1 MADSKFLKWQD
12 IDRDGLI
19 DVCDDD
25 LRTPPAPCKGPC
37 VPDPF
42 SIVPDW
48 KKLTVNE
55 PFLNTK
61 ICHFQITKPTPYD
74 STADIDLINANEDGG
89 LDEEIDLQLKEKFKE
104 FELEV
109 INNLLDLC
117 PIVGARLNNEETR
130 AIVRKAIEYKKYD
143 LRAGP
148 GSRLK
153 LLYSVPFDILYYLA
167 DPPIEEEPDEAE
179 EEGPG
184 WEKFTYN
191 AEHIMT
197 DAIRVRKGLNFYSK
211 LLKVSVQIGEGN
223 AYFVSAAGTPTHI
236 FSLEDYGDVAI
247 GYGETRSSSLM
258 KAFINDLKTFL
269 ANKGKALP
277 DGGPHGDPFGP
288 IFDDKVTK
296 IKFSFKNKEIRVMR
310 VYTKNCG
317 NKPAIYT
324 KKSGSL
330 RWLLGQTPWQNET
343 AVHYFINMKKMAS
356 QLSSRVQLPW
366 RQFIEEHTYPSVKIT
381 HFPVEQSLDSCL
393 YGHLR
398 DEVNEMGND
407 ILDEIFGLGD
417 LVAYLYNDT
426 LCRSKLEEVLNDD
439 KNLNQ
444 VNQEDPQAAAFSKE
458 VAKILAR
465 NQKYKKLR
473 ADDDVVMR
481 ACVTVLSPL
490 SMAAGGLATVIS
502 SDIKGAFP
510 APPGGGGKNGV
521 WMEVL
526 GDLKL
531 CGLLDLVFET
541 LDCLLGGLTLE
552 DALPII
558 IKGALDVMGI
568 ENFGD
573 LFIGLPPEQQERMDE
588 IVRAKL
594 SEKRGKEMKRQPL
607 NTQSD
612 PDGGFFEGFDP
623 TGGLKDAF
631 PPGVGQ
637 GSLKTMGESWKD
649 MGGMAEDA
657 MMFMRPWE
665 AIEVIA
671 AQRTATQQVHDGAN
685 YETEAQA
692 TPEQVEAEMRGTDAS
707 ILSSLNS
714 SRQASRTPPLGEI
727 MTAYMEALMEVYS
740 DNLLELIDELN
751 NFPGA
756 PLLRDLMALTGL
768 KCPRP
773 ALFTPSLDSF
783 MKSLDLAFCRKVKEI
798 EIPSINLAALELK
811 IAFKDMLG
819 GMMRVA
825 RFLIGMI
832 ILIVVNQLIAKV
844 CEILSKAVCK
854 ALETTGDLLKGLP
867 GAISGSG
874 PTLMEILREN
884 ICGEGVDDETLEN
897 SIVDLMATL
906 ALGPAAFADREK
918 TIQFA
923 NDLSSA
929 VTRQEFADA
938 LTGNPSEEFVEAV
951 DQMLEY
957 VHTDFRDALPNKNSI
972 ARFAKNIG
980 NFMPLEFREVLI
992 DYSNNAGGF
1001 DDGTPANPSIC
1012 SSPEQMMKFKE
1023 LRCELLGS
1031 RVSKKQCEKLFC
1043 DLRDET
1049 LSDLEDLQTIVSKGA
1064 GEWVADKVP
1073 SIMSIPGCDDGLLP
1087 FETSEMINMTT
1098 GFLEGTLDALESEWL
1113 DDMLGHGFTLFGGG
1127 DRNFGFI
1134 NMVLCDTRGN
1144 PLSNHHRKASNRRGY
1159 VNFAANLENGGEKSS
1174 AFRKKDFSQQEG
1186 QYPYYVAEWLKR
1198 QYLNAANVD
1207 GTFSPG
1213 FNQIGAGG
1221 NDLKNQFSFK
1231 STNTPRDSKHY
1242 NIDLDDL
1249 GYANIFGRQG
1259 ISTFTAP
1266 DFGYNTIFNGVDRKV
1281 GADIAE
1287 GLYDLATA
1295 GMALAG
1301 PLSPGALL
1309 GAAGLSTD
1317 FEGSTLRIERL
1328 PRKGNPSNGNA
1339 LGPDVSNN
1347 KNGADIVLNFKDNAM
1362 GSRKGIFHEDFGGAG
1377 TNKGGNEWSYGFEVQ
1392 CYYSD
1397 IELVPGTFEG
1407 ELRNRP
1413 DDNIRVQIVE
1423 KVNFG
1428 CDRRFASPMAKQVAA
1443 EETRLPPFD
1452 FPNWIENVPI
1462 VGWALESVV
1471 KLFLLPFSALISGIL
1486 NLTIYAASEKIHRM
1500 RAYEFLAIDDGLDAF
1515 KVSSDA
1521 DPNKE
1526 KSLDINKFP
1535 NYANSTTGVKPY
1547 APQIYALADLLG
1559 QSPSQ
1564 SLKTDYDQMMTMLY
1578 KDFAKIIGTNKSG
1591 WLYGA
1596 AFDFISEDDY
1606 EYGVVRDGDFIPYDD
1621 LDYEE
1626 EDMVL
1631 GISRNQH
1638 RLGKENARVIY
1649 LDPLVFGG
1657 KFTKPPMHVKTLRYD
1672 GWWGM
1677 VQAFF
1682 PDDTACKP
1690 HGKNLLD
1697 FSEIK
1702 KMIENHYPTLPEDT
1716 RLYED
1721 IECVRQV
1728 PFDRILPRHAKMGL
1742 YTLILAA
1749 IRIYASTHIMKSVGT
1764 FSAIQPKFPDN
1775 FGSVFS
1781 AYVIERME
1789 EDFKDAQPAFWEAFN
1804 VFKDE
1809 EFWYGFLEQAVE
1821 CYDFLVNAGELPEP
1835 VGGGY
1840 LQRAA
1845 DTINNLQTNYAY
1857 AYRTKDVRDYTDQNS
1872 IDRTQKVPGLWE
1884 SKWAGDAGMFE
1895 TLRGFR
1901 ERKNFEGIKSVED
1914 EAKVI
1919 LQELVNY
1926 EFSKMGEKFVK
1937 NMQQNGFHPEI
1948 FDLDYWIFE
1957 KKCVDSSI
1965 KIVGPNTIDVSV
1977 GLPSRKNPDP
1987 FGTGASLPGPYFT
2000 PGGQFRITEDVNEE
2014 DEFGYADEYVG
2025 YYHVHIDD
2033 DGDEVYMTG
2042 AIHSDDAHDIIV
2054 PVADILQVATTGTTV
2069 TRYPDGNTSLVN
2081 FVETEEI
2088 TVPIGDVP
2096 DYASG
2101 AGSYSDSTPFKLEK
2115 YISID
2120 GVKKSTTEA
2129 RDEIRA
2135 QSAELRI
2142 SDIWPGTLKL
2152 ITNDDGV
2159 DVGIEG
2165 NIGVRHG
2172 LAFYYKGTLVTSV
2185 EVDALDFKTAQFQP
2199 VQANSKLL
2207 HCLLQHLK
2215 HDPKY
2220 KLLMS
2225 YVFSMKK
2232 ITSTLAIY
2240 NDMGFLAS
2248 VGEVPPGKKDGR
2260 RWLATTSRTDT
2271 GGWFFG
2277 KKANTNTKSDWMNSS
2292 PFEVVRMKPGSRVFV
2307 KTQNEKTSI
2316 EATDRNKEIYGLPD
2330 FWDDDLEFDAT
2341 VFDVHGSGITGNE
2354 GWEHPKDRPWATPFT
2369 LNWDEWDRVLLR
2381 NSRARI
2387 KSLFRTHY
2395 YAADKKPGQKNREKS
2410 PVHIKLRNLKARV
2423 FPTPGAGMLPWWQRR
2438 RLRQNPYNADDE
2450 MCDGPDVLGDRSGR
2464 WG

>member
-89 LDEEIDLQLKEKFKE
+89 LDEAIDLELKEKFKE
-104 FELEV
+104 FELEM
-109 INNLLDLC
+109 INNLLDMC

-130 AIVRKAIEYKKYD
+130 EIVRKAIEYKKYD
-143 LRAGP
+143 LHAAP

-153 LLYSVPFDILYYLA
+153 LLYSVPFDVLYYLA
-167 DPPIEEEPDEAE
+167 DPPVEEEPDEDE
-179 EEGPG
+179 TGPG

-211 LLKVSVQIGEGN
+211 LLKVSVAIGEGN
-223 AYFVSAAGTPTHI
+223 AYRVGQAGTPTHI
-236 FSLEDYGDVAI
+236 FNLEDYGDIAMGFGDSV
-247 GYGETRSSSLM
+247 M
-258 KAFINDLKTFL
+258 KSFVNDLKRFL
-269 ANKGKALP
+269 ANRGKALP
-277 DGGPHGDPFGP
+277 DGGPKGDPFGP
-288 IFDDKVTK
+288 IFDEKVTK

-324 KKSGSL
+324 KRSGAL
-330 RWLLGQTPWQNET
+330 RTLLNTPTWKDET
-343 AVHYFINMKKMAS
+343 AVHYFINMKKMAT
-356 QLSSRVQLPW
+356 QLSARVQIPW
-366 RQFIEEHTYPSVKIT
+366 RQFIEEHTYPPVRIT
-381 HFPVEQSLDSCL
+381 YVPVQRTLDTCI
-393 YGHLR
+393 G
-398 DEVNEMGND
+398 DELGKEAKQLGED

-426 LCRSKLEEVLNDD
+426 LCRSKLEEVLKDA

-444 VNQEDPQAAAFSKE
+444 SNPDEPDTPFSRE
-458 VAKILAR
+458 VTKILAR

-473 ADDDVVMR
+473 ADDDVVLK
-481 ACVTVLSPL
+481 ACITLLSPL
-490 SMAAGGLATVIS
+490 SMKAGGLAKGIS
-502 SDIKGAFP
+502 PDIAGAIP
-510 APPGGGGKNGV
+510 SVSGGGMGSKNGV

-531 CGLLDLVFET
+531 CGLLDLLFES
-541 LDCLLGGLTLE
+541 LGCLMGGLSLA

-558 IKGALDVMGI
+558 IKSALDVMGI
-568 ENFGD
+568 ENFGN
-573 LFIGLPPEQQERMDE
+573 LFIGLPPEQQERMDAL
-588 IVRAKL
+588 VQAKL
-594 SEKRGKEMKRQPL
+594 TDRSGRPVVRQPL

-612 PDGGFFEGFDP
+612 PDGGFFEG
-623 TGGLKDAF
+623 AVQSNI

-637 GSLKTMGESWKD
+637 GLLKAKD
-649 MGGMAEDA
+649 FMYGGGLVGAEGREA
-657 MMFMRPWE
+657 LQSYRPWE
-665 AIEVIA
+665 NEEVIA
-671 AQRTATQQVHDGAN
+671 AQRTATQKNHDGVN
-685 YETEAQA
+685 FESETQA
-692 TPEQVEAEMRGTDAS
+692 TAEQVEAEMAGSDRT
-707 ILSSLNS
+707 ILSSLDS
-714 SRQASRTPPLGEI
+714 SRNTSQTVPVGRI

-740 DNLLELIDELN
+740 DNLLELLDELN
-751 NFPGA
+751 HFPGA

-783 MKSLDLAFCRKVKEI
+783 LKSLDLAFCRKVKEV

-811 IAFKDMLG
+811 IGFKDIKDG
-819 GMMRVA
+819 IMRVA
-825 RFLIGMI
+825 RFLVGMI

-854 ALETTGDLLKGLP
+854 ALETTGDIIKGLP
-867 GAISGSG
+867 GAMSGQG
-874 PTLMEILREN
+874 PTITEIVREN
-884 ICGEGVDDETLEN
+884 ICGENVDDETLEN
-897 SIVDLMATL
+897 SIVELMATL
-906 ALGPAAFADREK
+906 ALGPAAFADRDK

-938 LTGNPSEEFVEAV
+938 LMGNPSEEFVESV

-992 DYSNNAGGF
+992 EYSNNAGGF

-1012 SSPEQMMKFKE
+1012 SSPEQLMKFKE

-1031 RVSKKQCEKLFC
+1031 RVSQKQCEKLFC

-1049 LSDLEDLQTIVSKGA
+1049 LTDLEDLQTIINGPTGGGI

-1073 SIMSIPGCDDGLLP
+1073 SLLSIPGCDDGLLP
-1087 FETSEMINMTT
+1087 FETPEMINVST
-1098 GFLEGTLDALESEWL
+1098 GFLQSTLDSLENDYL
-1113 DDMLGHGFTLFGGG
+1113 DDMLGTGFTLFGSG
-1127 DRNFGFI
+1127 DKNFGFI
-1134 NMVLCDTRGN
+1134 NMVLADTKGN
-1144 PLSNHHRKASNRRGY
+1144 PLSNHHRKASNRNGY
-1159 VNFAANLENGGEKSS
+1159 VNFAANMENGGEESNGFFS
-1174 AFRKKDFSQQEG
+1174 WAQGNADFSQQEG
-1186 QYPYYVAEWLKR
+1186 QYPYYVAEWLNR
-1198 QYLNAANVD
+1198 QYLNAAGEE

-1213 FNQIGAGG
+1213 FNQIGDGG
-1221 NDLKNQFSFK
+1221 TDLQDHFSFS
-1231 STNTPRDSKHY
+1231 STNTARGSKHY
-1242 NIDLDDL
+1242 DIDLDDL
-1249 GYANIFGRQG
+1249 GYANLFGRQG

-1266 DFGYNTIFNGVDRKV
+1266 DFGYNTIFNGVDRKI
-1281 GADIAE
+1281 GADIAD
-1287 GLYDLATA
+1287 GLLDIAAVGSLGVIGGLASS
-1295 GMALAG
+1295 AL
-1301 PLSPGALL
+1301 
-1309 GAAGLSTD
+1309 D
-1317 FEGSTLRIERL
+1317 MEGSTLRIERL
-1328 PRKGNPSNGNA
+1328 PRKGDPSNGNA
-1339 LGPDVSNN
+1339 LGPDVSTNT
-1347 KNGADIVLNFKDNAM
+1347 NGADIVLNFKDNSM
-1362 GSRKGIFHEDFGGAG
+1362 GSRTNMKFG
-1377 TNKGGNEWSYGFEVQ
+1377 TNEGGNEWSYGFEVQ

-1413 DDNIRVQIVE
+1413 DDNVRVQIVE
-1423 KVNFG
+1423 KVNLG
-1428 CDRRFASPMAKQVAA
+1428 SDRKYAHPIAKQVAA
-1443 EETRLPPFD
+1443 QTTRLPPFD
-1452 FPNWIENVPI
+1452 FPNWVENIPI
-1462 VGWALESVV
+1462 VGWAVESLIN
-1471 KLFLLPFSALISGIL
+1471 LFMLPFSALISGIL
-1486 NLTIYAASEKIHRM
+1486 NLAVYVLGQGEVHRM
-1500 RAYEFLAIDDGLDAF
+1500 RAYEFLAVDDGLDAF
-1515 KVSSDA
+1515 KVSSEA

-1526 KSLDINKFP
+1526 KSLDISNFP
-1535 NYANSTTGVKPY
+1535 NYANSTVGIKPY

-1559 QSPSQ
+1559 QTPDE
-1564 SLKTDYDQMMTMLY
+1564 SLKADYDEMMTTFY

-1596 AFDFISEDDY
+1596 AFDFISQDDY
-1606 EYGVVRDGDFIPYDD
+1606 EYGVADGGEWTPYDEYQIPD
-1621 LDYEE
+1621 GEGGTRKVEE
-1626 EDMVL
+1626 EDMVF
-1631 GISRNQH
+1631 GVSRNQH
-1638 RLGKENARVIY
+1638 RLGSDNARVIY

-1657 KFTKPPMHVKTLRYD
+1657 TFANPPLHVKKLRYD

-1682 PDDTACKP
+1682 PDGTACKP
-1690 HGKNLLD
+1690 HGKNMID
-1697 FSEIK
+1697 FDEIK
-1702 KMIENHYPTLPEDT
+1702 QMIDRHYPTLPEDT
-1716 RLYED
+1716 RIYED

-1728 PFDRILPRHAKMGL
+1728 PFDRILPRTAKMGL

-1775 FGSVFS
+1775 FSSVFS

-1884 SKWAGDAGMFE
+1884 SKFTGEAGVFE
-1895 TLRGFR
+1895 TLKGFR

-1914 EAKVI
+1914 EAKLI

-1937 NMQQNGFHPEI
+1937 NMQQNGFNPEI

-1957 KKCVDSSI
+1957 KKCAGSSI
-1965 KIVGPNTIDVSV
+1965 KIVGPKTIDVSV

-1987 FGTGASLPGPYFT
+1987 FGTGATLPGPYFT
-2000 PGGQFRITEDVNEE
+2000 AGGQFRVAKDVNEE
-2014 DEFGYADEYVG
+2014 DEFGYTDEYVG
-2025 YYHVHIDD
+2025 YYHVYIDD

-2096 DYASG
+2096 DYAFG

-2120 GVKKSTTEA
+2120 GVKKSTTDA
-2129 RDEIRA
+2129 KA
-2135 QSAELRI
+2135 QISAENPEVRI

-2172 LAFYYKGTLVTSV
+2172 LAFYYKGTLITSV
-2185 EVDALDFKTAQFQP
+2185 EVDALDFKTSQFQP

-2248 VGEVPPGKKDGR
+2248 VGEVTPGKKDGH
-2260 RWLATTSRTDT
+2260 RWLATTSRPDT
-2271 GGWFFG
+2271 GDWFFG

-2292 PFEVVRMKPGSRVFV
+2292 PFKVVRMKPGSRVFI
-2307 KTQNEKTSI
+2307 KTQNEKTTI
-2316 EATDRNKEIYGLPD
+2316 EATDSNKEIYGLPD

-2341 VFDVHGSGITGNE
+2341 VFDVHGSALTGNE

-2387 KSLFRTHY
+2387 KKLFRTHY
-2395 YAADKKPGQKNREKS
+2395 YAADQKPGQKSREKS

-2438 RLRQNPYNADDE
+2438 RLKQNPYNADGE
-2450 MCDGPDVLGDRSGR
+2450 LCDGPDILDKR
-2464 WG
+2464 